1 MAGEHRSPSGLD
13 LQLEA
18 DVEDGMKAEVRE
30 GAEPEKE
37 VMERPLRIPME
48 RAEESV
54 EKVTAEAIKREP
66 ETNPEDRGLKV
77 EEEKFLTGKQS
88 PTSEPG
94 NEQLLKAEGTVHS
107 EAEISS
113 LEETSDLGPHR
124 RRNRIIQPLLHISEG
139 TRPSSVNSASPKDK
153 TEFIEVGEEGLE
165 VPGASLDIERQCFRQ
180 FCYQDAEG
188 PREVCGMLWKLCHRW
203 LQPERRSKS
212 QILELVILEQF
223 LSILPEEMQNW
234 VRAGHPETCFQAV
247 SLAEDFLGRQQGT
260 ERQERQGLW
269 PFKEATVDFHGSVGP
284 PMVSSEW
291 PMFRENKEEDVP
303 LLASVENPYTCWDC
317 GESFSGIDVL
327 VAHQSIHTGEKPFIC
342 SKCGQS
348 FSQRSQLTAHEK
360 SHVPKKAFPCP
371 DCEQSFNKKSGLL
384 AHQRTHTGEKPYHCV
399 DCGQSFAHKFDV
411 IRHQRIHTGEKPH
424 ECPVCGKS
432 FRNTSAYHV
441 HMRIHTEEKPYPCSV
456 CGKSFRHRANVI
468 VHERIH
474 TGEKPY
480 VCVECGKSFGDAS
493 SLRKHRRSHT
503 GERPYHCG
511 ECGKSFSQNA
521 GLVQHEK
528 IHTGEKPYQCPEC
541 PKSFR
546 DKSAFVAHQRTHT
559 KETPYRCMVC
569 GKCFGHRSNLHKHEK
584 IHARRQMV

>member
-1 MAGEHRSPSGLD
+1 MSGEHRNPAGLG
-13 LQLEA
+13 LQLDA
-18 DVEDGMKAEVRE
+18 NVEDGRKVEIHEEAT
-30 GAEPEKE
+30 PEKE
-37 VMERPLRIPME
+37 VVERPLRIPSE
-48 RAEESV
+48 KAKESAE
-54 EKVTAEAIKREP
+54 KGTAEAVKQEP
-66 ETNPEDRGLKV
+66 EADPEGCCLEV
-77 EEEKFLTGKQS
+77 EEEKFVMGKQS

-94 NEQLLKAEGTVHS
+94 NEQLLKAEGSIHS
-107 EAEISS
+107 EAELSS
-113 LEETSDLGPHR
+113 LEETSNLGTHR
-124 RRNRIIQPLLHISEG
+124 QRNRIIQPLLRISEG
-139 TRPSSVNSASPKDK
+139 PQPLVNSACAKDK

-165 VPGASLDIERQCFRQ
+165 VTGVSLDIERQCFRQ

-247 SLAEDFLGRQQGT
+247 SLAEDFLGRQPGT
-260 ERQERQGLW
+260 ERRERQGLW

-284 PMVSSEW
+284 PMESSEW